1 MEDNETKQIEEYL
14 RLKKIEEEDKSDEL
28 IDEIYKKITKKEFS
42 NETNEG

>member
-14 RLKKIEEEDKSDEL
+14 RIKKIEEEDKSDEL
-28 IDEIYKKITKKEFS
+28 IDEIYKKITKKESS

>member
-1 MEDNETKQIEEYL
+1 MEDNKTKQIEEYL

-28 IDEIYKKITKKEFS
+28 IDEIYKKITKKESS

>member
-14 RLKKIEEEDKSDEL
+14 IIKKIEEEDKSDEL
-28 IDEIYKKITKKEFS
+28 IDEIYKKITKKESS

>member
-28 IDEIYKKITKKEFS
+28 IDEIYKKITKKESS

>member
-14 RLKKIEEEDKSDEL
+14 RIKKIEEEDKSDEL
-28 IDEIYKKITKKEFS
+28 IDEIYKNITKKEFS